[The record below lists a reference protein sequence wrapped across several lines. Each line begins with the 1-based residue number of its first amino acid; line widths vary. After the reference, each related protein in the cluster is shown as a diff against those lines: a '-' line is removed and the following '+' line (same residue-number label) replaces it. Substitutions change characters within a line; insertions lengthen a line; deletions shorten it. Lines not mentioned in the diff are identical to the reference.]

1 ISVAC
6 EPDSYTRITLR
17 LPWRDEA

>member
-1 ISVAC
+1 AC